1 MASLPDTLLGS
12 GMWSRIRKASTFLSN
27 LSCCAGSTVVIVVN
41 GKPTDDMIVR
51 KSLGL
56 TRVLRQAM

>member
-1 MASLPDTLLGS
+1 M
-12 GMWSRIRKASTFLSN
+12 
-27 LSCCAGSTVVIVVN
+27 IVVN

-56 TRVLRQAM
+56 TRVRYGFLHFYAFLGDVGMDF